1 MIYQLETHIAQQL
14 KDFFDNFEFIDK
26 AVIFGSRAK
35 HTANPKSDIDLCI
48 YSLEMSDEQFS
59 KLRFELDE
67 LPILYKLDIVHF
79 EKVNKELQDNV
90 EKDGKVLFIKE
101 VKLGDILDVQ
111 NGYAFNSK
119 LFNAKKGKQLIR
131 IRDLKNGKKTEIKY
145 NGDFDEKFLVFRG
158 DYLIGMDGDFIC
170 YEWKGKPSLLNQRV
184 CRLINFEENIEP
196 KYIFYGINKF
206 LEKINDSTSFV
217 TVKHISSKQIKDI
230 NFKLPTLTKQKKIAK
245 VLDRANELITL
256 RKESIKKLDDLSKS
270 IFIDMFGDPV
280 LNSKDWDIVT
290 LDYYGTLSRGKSS
303 HRPRN
308 APELYNGKYPFI
320 QTGDLSN
327 GNNIYLKDYKQT
339 YSEIGIKQSKLFPIN
354 TIGIAIAANIGN
366 TKILKREFYF
376 PDSVVGFI
384 TESPEF
390 CVFLIEFYRKKLE
403 ERATKTAQKNI
414 NLKILNELKVIKV
427 PIILQNKFATII
439 EKIEEQKALYEQQLK
454 LLEDNFNSLLQ
465 RSFS

>member
-1 MIYQLETHIAQQL
+1 MANVKL
-14 KDFFDNFEFIDK
+14 KDLSELVMGQSPDSTSYNSIGDGLPFYQGKKDFGKLNPKVSMYCSKPKKIALKNDILISVRAPVGDINIANEKCCIGRGLASIRVNDSVIDK
-26 AVIFGSRAK
+26 MYLFRFLEKYKNILSNQGNGS
-35 HTANPKSDIDLCI
+35 T
-48 YSLEMSDEQFS
+48 
-59 KLRFELDE
+59 
-67 LPILYKLDIVHF
+67 
-79 EKVNKELQDNV
+79 
-90 EKDGKVLFIKE
+90 
-101 VKLGDILDVQ
+101 
-111 NGYAFNSK
+111 FNSI
-119 LFNAKKGKQLIR
+119 KKN
-131 IRDLKNGKKTEIKY
+131 DL
-145 NGDFDEKFLVFRG
+145 
-158 DYLIGMDGDFIC
+158 
-170 YEWKGKPSLLNQRV
+170 
-184 CRLINFEENIEP
+184 ENIEIP
-196 KYIFYGINKF
+196 
-206 LEKINDSTSFV
+206 
-217 TVKHISSKQIKDI
+217 
-230 NFKLPTLTKQKKIAK
+230 LPTLTKQKKIAK

-256 RKESIKKLDDLSKS
+256 RKESIKKLKKLSKS

-280 LNSKDWDIVT
+280 LNPKGWDIVT

-384 TESPEF
+384 TECPEF

-414 NLKILNELKVIKV
+414 NLKILNELEVIKV
-427 PIILQNKFATII
+427 PITLQKKFANII
-439 EKIEEQKALYEQQLK
+439 EKIEEQKVLYEKELK